1 MTTNNFTND
10 PAKLQDV
17 IDHVQTLMMSTDSDS
32 PELSELTETL
42 EKLYKMQSSKKT
54 HQVSPDALLA
64 VAGNLLGIGLIL
76 NHERLHVVTSKAL
89 GFVMK
94 TKV

>member
-1 MTTNNFTND
+1 MTNNFDNET
-10 PAKLQDV
+10 AKLQDV
-17 IDHVQTLMMSTDSDS
+17 IDHVQTLMLAADAES

-42 EKLYKMQSSKKT
+42 EKLYKMKSSEKT
-54 HQVSPDALLA
+54 HRVSPDAILA

-76 NHERLHVVTSKAL
+76 QYERLHVVTSKAL

>member
-1 MTTNNFTND
+1 MTNPAVDN
-10 PAKLQDV
+10 PAKLQDL
-17 IDHVQTLMMSTDSDS
+17 IDHVQTQM
-32 PELSELTETL
+32 LSEDANSEDFKVMREQL
-42 EKLYKMQSSKKT
+42 ESLYAMKKSNKSSR
-54 HQVSPDALLA
+54 VSPDVLVG

-76 NHERLHVVTSKAL
+76 QHERLHVVTSKAL